1 MDQFKTGFE
10 LNKGEEKKEGWYRK
24 ITKIYLILLI
34 ITIVFSSG
42 ILLGSSLNNKG
53 NKPTKEIIKETS
65 IELSDIFKN
74 SEKINSLLFR
84 ELWDIIHNNYFDQNN
99 IVDEELFYGSLSGMI
114 AALGDPYSMF
124 LNPDNT
130 EKLTQELDGTFYG
143 IGAEIG
149 KRKGLLV
156 IIAPLPDSPA
166 DRAGLKAGDKIIAI
180 DGQDATNLYLDEA
193 VDLIRGEKGTEVIL
207 TVFSENENIAKDII
221 IIRGKIEIPSVTYEL
236 EDKIALVRI
245 FHFNGDTD
253 KKFTK
258 IAQKIL
264 RDNPEGIILDL
275 RNNPGGY
282 LDVAIDIASNWLEP
296 NKVVVRET
304 FSDKRKDKSYQS
316 YPKLNLGKF
325 KTIIL
330 VNRGSASASEILAGA
345 LQDYGI
351 ATLVGEQ
358 TFGKGSVQQLILL
371 SNNSSVKITVAKW
384 LTPNGRTIEEEGII
398 PDYEIEF
405 TLEDFENELDP
416 QLVKAQELIKELIQ

>member
-10 LNKGEEKKEGWYRK
+10 LDKSEEKKEGWYRK

-65 IELSDIFKN
+65 IELSDIFSN